1 MPKVRHDLKELSAEC
16 ESLCQ
21 KAGWLG
27 HETKRPNFRLLYSSV
42 ESYEHGNGFAVLGL
56 NPAGDGR
63 DADTDDLE
71 RPFQDPGYS
80 AYLDDEWRNH
90 DKGAAPLQR
99 VVQALAMI
107 FVGATP
113 AEAMAS
119 LDDTRPMPEERVG
132 AKAVAFL
139 RNTASLNIIPFRDS
153 NVGKVP
159 PQLRERGEQIGW
171 QLLCLARPR
180 LRYVVTLVNQV
191 GRPPWSTILKNI
203 GQPRKPDYEKMIHRN
218 LRRTY
223 REVKLVQGPLT
234 GALLIGLPAVVRD
247 KGRADVTKQLL
258 EVVTRRLGHHGLS

>member
-1 MPKVRHDLKELSAEC
+1 MPRVRHELKALSQEC
-16 ESLCQ
+16 ESLCER
-21 KAGWLG
+21 AAWLG
-27 HETKRPNFRLLYSSV
+27 YETTRPNFRLLYSSV
-42 ESYEHGNGFAVLGL
+42 ESYERGNGFAVLGL

-80 AYLDDEWRNH
+80 AYLDDEWRQRGT
-90 DKGAAPLQR
+90 GAAPLQR
-99 VVQALAMI
+99 VVQALAMV

-113 AEAMAS
+113 REAMAAI
-119 LDDTRPMPEERVG
+119 DDPRPMPEKRIGE
-132 AKAVAFL
+132 KAVAFL

-159 PQLRERGEQIGW
+159 PSLREQGEQMGW

-180 LRYVVTLVNQV
+180 LRYIVALVNQV
-191 GRPPWSTILKNI
+191 GQPPWSTILRNS
-203 GQPRKPDYEKMIHRN
+203 GQPRKPDYEETIHRD

-223 REVKLVQGPLT
+223 REVKLVQGPFA

-258 EVVTRRLGHHGLS
+258 EVVRRRLGHHGLS